1 MDRFVSG
8 RSVSVHRMKVA
19 ALCAM
24 LFAASLCGCTVL
36 STLAYIVHDDNTPA
50 EFSELAGKKIAVV
63 CRPAF
68 QLQYAD
74 SSAAPALAALVG
86 EQLAKNVKKCTVVSP
101 GQVAMWAD
109 SNNWDE
115 YAEIGRAMKADM
127 VVGIDLEQFSL
138 YEGQTLYQG
147 RADIHVW
154 VYDMHTGGHT
164 AIWNKKMPQ
173 TVWPP
178 TAAVSVSDKSED
190 AFRREYLAVIADH
203 ISRYFYE
210 HERLLEFA
218 TDAESLK

>member
-8 RSVSVHRMKVA
+8 DSVSAHRLRVA
-19 ALCAM
+19 ALCAI
-24 LFAASLCGCTVL
+24 LLSASLCGCTVL

-50 EFSELAGKKIAVV
+50 EFPGLEGKKIAVV
-63 CRPAF
+63 CRAASQTQF
-68 QLQYAD
+68 AD

-86 EQLAKNVKKCTVVSP
+86 EQLAKNVKKCTVISP
-101 GQVAMWAD
+101 GQVANWAD

-164 AIWNKKMPQ
+164 AIFNRKMPQ
-173 TVWPP
+173 TIWPSS
-178 TAAVSVSDKSED
+178 AAVSVSDRSED
-190 AFRREYLAVIADH
+190 AFRRQYLDVIADH
-203 ISRYFYE
+203 IARYFYE
-210 HERLLEFA
+210 HERLLEYA
-218 TDAESLK
+218 TDADSLK